1 MGSDSEPES
10 KRWWQT
16 LPGLLTATAGIIT
29 ALTGLLLAVHQI
41 GCFSRALPPAAQTQ
55 SHPNGESSLPTQAE
69 SAKPHSATGSSTS
82 RQLILPSNTEV
93 RSDEYVYKLL
103 SARLEPYAPGK
114 VSLRFT
120 VRMSNNGRF
129 DANFWGAS
137 FRLLV
142 DESLQAPT
150 NNMDEIVASHS
161 AKEAEVE
168 FVIPETV
175 SAVGLQMGDV
185 GEGKPTI
192 PLSLQKSQP

>member
-1 MGSDSEPES
+1 M
-10 KRWWQT
+10 
-16 LPGLLTATAGIIT
+16 
-29 ALTGLLLAVHQI
+29 
-41 GCFSRALPPAAQTQ
+41 F
-55 SHPNGESSLPTQAE
+55 
-69 SAKPHSATGSSTS
+69 
-82 RQLILPSNTEV
+82 
-93 RSDEYVYKLL
+93 
-103 SARLEPYAPGK
+103 
-114 VSLRFT
+114 
-120 VRMSNNGRF
+120 NNGRF

-142 DESLQAPT
+142 DESLQGPT
-150 NNMDEIVASHS
+150 NSLDEIVASHS